1 MGMEWNAESGNACR
15 LFGLLGRRLGHSYSK
30 AYFGKKFALLGQT
43 GCRYELF
50 ESERIADF
58 MHRIGEMNS
67 LSGFNVTIPYK
78 TAVLPYLDSLD
89 ESAQCVGAVN
99 VVKIFRNQSG
109 AIIRLKGYNTDCP
122 AFRATLERAGGMAY
136 TDALVL
142 GTGGASKAVGATLR
156 TMGIR
161 HTFVSRAPAPGQLG
175 YYDLDADVMS
185 RCRLIVN
192 TTPLGMWPDT
202 ESAPPLPY
210 PLIGSGHLCYDLV
223 YNPAET
229 LFMRKATE
237 NGARA
242 VGGLPML
249 ELQADMSWDIWSND

>member
-1 MGMEWNAESGNACR
+1 MGMEWNAESGNVER

-30 AYFGKKFALLGQT
+30 AYFEKKFARIGLSGYS
-43 GCRYELF
+43 YELF
-50 ESERIADF
+50 ESERISDF
-58 MHRIGEMNS
+58 MQRIGEIKLLN
-67 LSGFNVTIPYK
+67 GFNVTIPYK
-78 TAVLPYLDSLD
+78 TAILPYLDSLD

-99 VVKIFRNQSG
+99 VVKIFRNLSG
-109 AIIRLKGYNTDCP
+109 TIIRLKGYNTDCP
-122 AFRATLERAGGMAY
+122 AFRATLERFGGMDY
-136 TDALVL
+136 PEALVL
-142 GTGGASKAVGATLR
+142 GTGGASKAVAAALGA
-156 TMGIR
+156 MGIR
-161 HTFVSRAPAPGQLG
+161 HTFVSRTPAAGELG
-175 YYDLDADVMS
+175 YCDLDADVMS

-202 ESAPPLPY
+202 ASAPPLPY
-210 PLIGSGHLCYDLV
+210 PLIGPGYLCYDLV

-229 LFMRKATE
+229 LFMRKAKE